1 MRASKSLLR
10 SGVSTAVMGVCQQPG
25 PGPWLVLLTPQRL
38 LSCKSPSDGLLGEAG
53 NGTAAGELG
62 ASSGTRARPAKRDFT
77 ELVTGANHQKAG
89 NGVRAWLTPQTT
101 FSNFRLS
108 DMATQRWHRRP

>member
-10 SGVSTAVMGVCQQPG
+10 SGVSTAVMGVCQQLG
-25 PGPWLVLLTPQRL
+25 PGRWLALLTPQRL

-77 ELVTGANHQKAG
+77 ELVTGANHQKG
-89 NGVRAWLTPQTT
+89 WKR
-101 FSNFRLS
+101 RLS
-108 DMATQRWHRRP
+108 VVDPPDNVLEFQIV